1 MTFKK
6 LFKPYEGWEPEYSE
20 EFINTLGHQLGK
32 RNVDALNISRVK
44 YGPVV
49 LCDNDYEMHYEGC
62 LFQFEKE
69 VNGCK
74 AMAIVLWCDYYQIA
88 IGNVKVV
95 EGEEYFESKE
105 IHSDIDCFGLSEV
118 LGQLREVK
126 LPEVFEPNFYVEEG
140 EVPRIVVDGT
150 LKTTSHSSSL

>member
-6 LFKPYEGWEPEYSE
+6 LFKPYEGWEPEYSK
-20 EFINTLGHQLGK
+20 EFINTLGYQLGR
-32 RNVDALNISRVK
+32 RNLDALNINWVK

-49 LCDNDYEMHYEGC
+49 LFDNDYEMNFDGC
-62 LFQFEKE
+62 LFQFEKV
-69 VNGCK
+69 VNGCN
-74 AMAIVLWCDYYQIA
+74 AIAIVLWCDYYQIA

-105 IHSDIDCFGLSEV
+105 IHRDIDCFSLSEV
-118 LGQLREVK
+118 LGHLREVT

-140 EVPRIVVDGT
+140 EVPQIVVNGRHT
-150 LKTTSHSSSL
+150 EA

>member
-6 LFKPYEGWEPEYSE
+6 LFRPYKGWKPEHSE
-20 EFINTLGHQLGK
+20 QFICTLAQQLGK
-32 RNVDALNISRVK
+32 ANVDALNINRVK

-49 LCDNDYEMHYEGC
+49 LYDNDYEMNFVGC
-62 LFQFEKE
+62 LFQFEE
-69 VNGCK
+69 VVNGCN
-74 AMAIVLWCDYYQIA
+74 AMAIMLWCDYYQIA

-95 EGEEYFESKE
+95 QGEEYFESKE
-105 IHSDIDCFGLSEV
+105 IHRDIDCFSLSEV

-140 EVPRIVVDGT
+140 EEPHIVVDGK
-150 LKTTSHSSSL
+150 LVSAD